1 MHISGQKKSH
11 LKSGIRMKRN
21 EIDESLRSLTIG
33 FGFALC
39 YTPALAMVG
48 KYFSERKALAYG
60 IAQSGTSK
68 STQLSFFTLFLSF
81 VFSLFRQS
89 TPASALSKF
98 DVLPCEIHIFPSFAG
113 SGIGTFI
120 LAPSVQLLI
129 EYYSWRGAMLVL
141 GAFVSNLC
149 VCGALMRPRQP
160 RGGVR

>member
-68 STQLSFFTLFLSF
+68 STQLSFLLCSSPL
-81 VFSLFRQS
+81 FSLFFDSPLLRLLSPSSMCHLVKFTFSPRLQVVES
-89 TPASALSKF
+89 GPSSLPLLFSSSLSITPGGGLCWCLEPLFLTCASAE
-98 DVLPCEIHIFPSFAG
+98 P
-113 SGIGTFI
+113 
-120 LAPSVQLLI
+120 
-129 EYYSWRGAMLVL
+129 
-141 GAFVSNLC
+141 
-149 VCGALMRPRQP
+149 
-160 RGGVR
+160 